1 MTRMWRDARQKNY
14 FARRDRLAR
23 RSCTSGNRSTPVQP
37 LRIASQRSA
46 AIISIRQ
53 PMVETVAQRGV
64 VRLRFV
70 LRARP
75 IAALQQALATEFV
88 APQGRQYG
96 AKFFPR
102 V

>member
-1 MTRMWRDARQKNY
+1 MIKNY
-14 FARRDRLAR
+14 LVRRDRLAR

-37 LRIASQRSA
+37 LRIESQRGA

-70 LRARP
+70 LRARL
-75 IAALQQALATEFV
+75 IAAPQKALAAEFV
-88 APQGRQYG
+88 APQGCQFG
-96 AKFFPR
+96 AKLFLR